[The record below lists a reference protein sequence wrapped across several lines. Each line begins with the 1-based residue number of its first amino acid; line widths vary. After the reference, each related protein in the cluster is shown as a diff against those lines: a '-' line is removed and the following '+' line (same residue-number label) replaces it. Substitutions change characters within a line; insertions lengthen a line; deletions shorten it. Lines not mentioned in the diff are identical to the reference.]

1 MYCFV
6 GQSAPQGWEKVTSR
20 KSGLS
25 HSNRIKGASY
35 LAKAGAK
42 ECRGEKKSTTAFSH
56 LSPPAAW
63 GPLAPLVRP
72 AYPLT
77 LS

>member
-42 ECRGEKKSTTAFSH
+42 ERRGKKS
-56 LSPPAAW
+56 PPL
-63 GPLAPLVRP
+63 PLAICLLLQLGDLWPP
-72 AYPLT
+72 
-77 LS
+77 